1 MILFSD
7 VIRQK
12 GQSKRI
18 EIVPPSSEV
27 VTAMKIL
34 MIAPEPFFEPRGTP
48 LSIYQRLQA
57 LSTLGHHVDLVTY
70 HVGKD
75 VHFPNVDIHRIPRVP
90 FIKEVK
96 VGPSWIKPL
105 LDLLLFFKAFGL
117 LLTKKYDVI
126 HTHEEAAFFGVFL
139 AWIFRTRHI
148 YDMHSSL
155 PRQLKNFNFGD
166 WSPLVKLFEVLERI
180 TLRGSD
186 AVITIGADLEL
197 LVKRINPNVNPLMV
211 ENLPFFISSGHP
223 QAAQIESLRKEL
235 HLNGK
240 APIVYTGTFERYQGL
255 GLLFESAAVVVKEN
269 PAVCFVLVGGKQQQ
283 IEKWRETAVTL
294 GIADHVRFVGTVPP
308 EDAAHYMELAE
319 ILVSPRIDGTS
330 VPLKIYSYL
339 YAGKPTIATNLIA
352 HTQVLNDDIACL
364 VDPTGEALAAGI
376 LQILQDP
383 DLRQRLGAN
392 ARIFAEARF
401 NHENYLDK
409 MKQVYRF
416 NQPFVEVKEKTAPA
430 LK

>member
-1 MILFSD
+1 MILFSK
-7 VIRQK
+7 VIRRK
-12 GQSKRI
+12 EQSNRI
-18 EIVPPSSEV
+18 EIFSPSSEV
-27 VTAMKIL
+27 VSAMRIL

-57 LSTLGHHVDLVTY
+57 LSILGHHVDLLTY
-70 HVGKD
+70 HIGKD
-75 VHFPNVDIHRIPRVP
+75 VHFPNVHIHRIPHVP
-90 FIKEVK
+90 FVKEIK

-105 LDLLLFFKAFGL
+105 LDLLLFIKAIGL
-117 LLTKKYDVI
+117 LLTTKYDVI

-155 PRQLKNFNFGD
+155 PRQLKNFNFGN
-166 WSPLVKLFEVLERI
+166 WSPLVRLFEILERI

-211 ENLPFFISSGHP
+211 ENLPFFIGSGHP
-223 QAAQIESLRKEL
+223 QAELIESLKEDL
-235 HLNGK
+235 HLDGK
-240 APIVYTGTFERYQGL
+240 SPIVYTGTFEHYQGL
-255 GLLFESAAVVVKEN
+255 GLLFDSAAIVMKED
-269 PAVCFVLVGGKQQQ
+269 PDVCFVLVGGKQQQ
-283 IEKWRETAVTL
+283 IEKWQERAVTL
-294 GIADHVRFVGTVPP
+294 GITDHVRFVGTVSP
-308 EDAAHYMELAE
+308 EEAAHYMELAE
-319 ILVSPRIDGTS
+319 ILVSPRVDGTS

-339 YAGKPTIATNLIA
+339 YAGKATIATSLIA
-352 HTQVLNDDIACL
+352 HTQVLNEDIAYL
-364 VDPTGEALAAGI
+364 VDPTREALAEGI
-376 LQILQDP
+376 LRLLQDQN
-383 DLRQRLGAN
+383 LRKRLGAN

-416 NQPFVEVKEKTAPA
+416 NQPFIEAKEKTAPA